1 MQFTI
6 QSNKSNMHQFW
17 LWLAKIIQ
25 KKIKKTEP
33 KTINVISV
41 TFPSAFSLLI
51 RYEIINTSQKYEIIL
66 QGDFKKQFK
75 EWKENQELSA
85 PSVNVESII
94 NEHHKNSTQVT
105 NKFKS

>member
-6 QSNKSNMHQFW
+6 PGKTNRHKFW
-17 LWLAKIIQ
+17 TWAFKVVQ
-25 KKIKKTEP
+25 RKIKKTEP
-33 KTINVISV
+33 KTVNVISI

-51 RYEIINTSQKYEIIL
+51 RYEIINTGQKYEIVL

-75 EWKENQELSA
+75 EWKENQELDA
-85 PSVNVESII
+85 HSVNAESII
-94 NEHHKNSTQVT
+94 IEHHKNSTQVT